1 MLEDVLLTFI
11 TMGLD
16 FGVCV
21 QDIKKKLILNDQLYG
36 FDNEQKELLQIIKK
50 TTDFG
55 ESDSVIIL
63 GTRGCGK
70 SMLMESVIKS
80 LSPES
85 HTLVLLNGLIHTDDN
100 LALKSIIQQLQ
111 MDNLDGTFAQ
121 GSYADNIS
129 FLLESFRTGN
139 KTASKSIIMVLDKF
153 DMFCSHTNQTLLYN
167 LFDSV
172 QSQQNPLCIIGL
184 TSRIDVIELLEK
196 RVKSRFSH
204 NILMLKP
211 PSETSQLLERLKHSL
226 TISKHCKVKADV
238 LKNWNNN
245 IDLLISDIRIENLI
259 KDLFKL
265 SNNYTKLN
273 MLIFMAL
280 SNVPKDKM
288 ITVED
293 LTNTYATLFN
303 KDMII
308 VNLLGL
314 SVLEFCLIISICH
327 HSVIYNQEPFNFEM
341 IYDRYSKFASRN
353 STSFVT
359 KRQVV
364 IKAFERISVM
374 QLILPVAV
382 IENKHILKEY
392 RLYKC
397 SVNLDK
403 VKTASNKYY
412 RLPPVILQWIDS
424 NII

>member
-1 MLEDVLLTFI
+1 
-11 TMGLD
+11 MGFD
-16 FGVCV
+16 FGICI
-21 QDIKKKLILNDQLYG
+21 QNIKKKLILNDQLYG
-36 FDNEQKELLQIIKK
+36 FDKEQNELLNIIKK

-111 MDNLDGTFAQ
+111 MENLDGSFAR

-129 FLLESFRTGN
+129 FLLESFQTGN
-139 KTASKSIIMVLDKF
+139 KNASKSIIMVLDKF
-153 DMFCSHTNQTLLYN
+153 DMFCSHPNQTLLYN

-204 NILMLKP
+204 NLMMLKP
-211 PSETSQLLERLKHSL
+211 PSEASQLLERFKHFLK
-226 TISKHCKVKADV
+226 ISKHCKLKADV
-238 LKNWNNN
+238 LKTWNNN

-259 KDLFKL
+259 KDLFK
-265 SNNYTKLN
+265 SDNNNTKLN
-273 MLIFMAL
+273 LLIFMAISNL
-280 SNVPKDKM
+280 SKDEM
-288 ITVED
+288 LTVENF
-293 LTNTYATLFN
+293 TNSYSTLFK
-303 KDMII
+303 KDITL

-314 SVLEFCLIISICH
+314 SNLEFCLMISICH
-327 HSVIYNQEPFNFEM
+327 HSKIYDQEPFNFEM
-341 IYDRYSKFASRN
+341 IYDRYNKFALRN
-353 STSFVT
+353 STLLVT

-374 QLILPVAV
+374 QLILPVAAT
-382 IENKHILKEY
+382 ENKNVLKEY

-403 VKTASNKYY
+403 VKTASNMFY

>member
-1 MLEDVLLTFI
+1 
-11 TMGLD
+11 MGFD
-16 FGVCV
+16 FSVCI

-36 FDNEQKELLQIIKK
+36 FDKEQNELLQIIKK

-63 GTRGCGK
+63 GSRGCGK

-111 MDNLDGTFAQ
+111 MENLDGTFAQ

-204 NILMLKP
+204 NIMMLKP
-211 PSETSQLLERLKHSL
+211 PSETIQLLERFKHSL

-245 IDLLISDIRIENLI
+245 IDLLISD
-259 KDLFKL
+259 
-265 SNNYTKLN
+265 
-273 MLIFMAL
+273 FMAL
-280 SNVPKDKM
+280 SNLSKDKM
-288 ITVED
+288 LTVED
-293 LTNTYATLFN
+293 LTNSYTTLFK
-303 KDMII
+303 KDMIL

-314 SVLEFCLIISICH
+314 SVLEFCLVISICH
-327 HSVIYNQEPFNFEM
+327 HSEIYDQEPFNFEM

-353 STSFVT
+353 STLLVT

-364 IKAFERISVM
+364 IKAFERLSVM

-382 IENKHILKEY
+382 IENKNVLKEY

-403 VKTASNKYY
+403 VKTASNIYY

>member
-1 MLEDVLLTFI
+1 MEF
-11 TMGLD
+11 D
-16 FGVCV
+16 FSVCI

-36 FDNEQKELLQIIKK
+36 FDKEQNELLQIIKK

-63 GTRGCGK
+63 GSRGCGK

-85 HTLVLLNGLIHTDDN
+85 HTLVLLNGLIHTNDN

-111 MDNLDGTFAQ
+111 MENLDGTFAQ

-172 QSQQNPLCIIGL
+172 QSQQNPMCIIGL

-204 NILMLKP
+204 NIMMLKP
-211 PSETSQLLERLKHSL
+211 PSETIQLLERFKHSL

-259 KDLFKL
+259 KDLFKS
-265 SNNYTKLN
+265 SNNNTKLN
-273 MLIFMAL
+273 LLIFMAL
-280 SNVPKDKM
+280 SNISKDKM
-288 ITVED
+288 LTVED
-293 LTNTYATLFN
+293 LTNSYTTLFK
-303 KDMII
+303 KDMIL

-314 SVLEFCLIISICH
+314 SVLEFCLVISICH
-327 HSVIYNQEPFNFEM
+327 HSEIYDQEPFNFEM

-353 STSFVT
+353 STLLVT

-364 IKAFERISVM
+364 IKAFERLSVM

-382 IENKHILKEY
+382 IENKNVLREY

-397 SVNLDK
+397 SVKLDK
-403 VKTASNKYY
+403 VKTASNIYY

>member
-1 MLEDVLLTFI
+1 
-11 TMGLD
+11 MGID
-16 FGVCV
+16 FGVCI
-21 QDIKKKLILNDQLYG
+21 QNIKKKLILNDQLHG
-36 FDNEQKELLQIIKK
+36 FDKEQNELLQIIKK

-70 SMLMESVIKS
+70 SILLESVIKS

-111 MDNLDGTFAQ
+111 IENLDGTFAE

-129 FLLESFRTGN
+129 FLLESFRAGN

-153 DMFCSHTNQTLLYN
+153 DMFCSHSNQTLLYN

-204 NILMLKP
+204 NIMMLKP
-211 PSETSQLLERLKHSL
+211 PSDTSQLLERFKHSL
-226 TISKHCKVKADV
+226 TLNKHCNVEADV

-245 IDLLISDIRIENLI
+245 IESLISDARIQN
-259 KDLFKL
+259 LFKDIL
-265 SNNYTKLN
+265 KSSNNTTKLN
-273 MLIFMAL
+273 LLIFMAL
-280 SNVPKDKM
+280 SNLSNDKM
-288 ITVED
+288 LTVED
-293 LTNTYATLFN
+293 LTNSYVSFFK
-303 KDMII
+303 KDMIL

-314 SVLEFCLIISICH
+314 SVLELCLIISICH
-327 HSVIYNQEPFNFEM
+327 HSEIYDQEPFNFEM
-341 IYDRYSKFASRN
+341 IYDRYCKFASRN
-353 STSFVT
+353 STLLVT
-359 KRQVV
+359 KRQVI

-382 IENKHILKEY
+382 IENKNVLREY

-397 SVNLDK
+397 SVSLDK
-403 VKTASNKYY
+403 VKTASNIYY

>member
-1 MLEDVLLTFI
+1 
-11 TMGLD
+11 MGINFD
-16 FGVCV
+16 FCI
-21 QDIKKKLILNDQLYG
+21 QNIKKKLILNDQLYG
-36 FDNEQKELLQIIKK
+36 FDKEQNELLQIIKK

-55 ESDSVIIL
+55 ESDSAIIL
-63 GTRGCGK
+63 GPRGCGK
-70 SMLMESVIKS
+70 SMLMDSVIKS
-80 LSPES
+80 LSPDS

-111 MDNLDGTFAQ
+111 MENLDGTFAE

-129 FLLESFRTGN
+129 FLLESFRAGN
-139 KTASKSIIMVLDKF
+139 KTASKSIIMVLDQF

-204 NILMLKP
+204 NIMMLKP
-211 PSETSQLLERLKHSL
+211 LSETSQLLERFKHYL
-226 TISKHCKVKADV
+226 TINKHCNLKADV

-245 IDLLISDIRIENLI
+245 IESLISDVRIQNLI
-259 KDLFKL
+259 KDLLKS
-265 SNNYTKLN
+265 SNNSAKFN
-273 MLIFMAL
+273 QLIFMSL
-280 SNVPKDKM
+280 SNLSNDR
-288 ITVED
+288 ILTVEN
-293 LTNTYATLFN
+293 LTNTYSTLFK
-303 KDMII
+303 KDMIL

-314 SVLEFCLIISICH
+314 SVLELCLVISICH
-327 HSVIYNQEPFNFEM
+327 HSEIYDQEPFNFEM
-341 IYDRYSKFASRN
+341 IYDRYCKFASRN
-353 STSFVT
+353 STLLVT
-359 KRQVV
+359 KRQVI

-374 QLILPVAV
+374 QLILPAVV
-382 IENKHILKEY
+382 IENKNVLREY

-403 VKTASNKYY
+403 VKTASNIYF

>member
-1 MLEDVLLTFI
+1 
-11 TMGLD
+11 MGFD
-16 FGVCV
+16 FSVCI

-36 FDNEQKELLQIIKK
+36 FDKEKNELLQTIKK

-63 GTRGCGK
+63 GSRGCGK

-111 MDNLDGTFAQ
+111 MENLDGTFAQ

-204 NILMLKP
+204 NIMMLKP
-211 PSETSQLLERLKHSL
+211 PSETIQLLERFKHSL

-245 IDLLISDIRIENLI
+245 IDLLISDVRIENLI
-259 KDLFKL
+259 KDLFKS
-265 SNNYTKLN
+265 SNNNTKLN
-273 MLIFMAL
+273 LLIFMAL
-280 SNVPKDKM
+280 SNLSKDKM
-288 ITVED
+288 LTVED
-293 LTNTYATLFN
+293 LTNSYTTLFK
-303 KDMII
+303 KDMIL

-314 SVLEFCLIISICH
+314 SVLEFCLVISICH
-327 HSVIYNQEPFNFEM
+327 HSEIYDQEPFNFEM
-341 IYDRYSKFASRN
+341 IYDRYSKFVSRN
-353 STSFVT
+353 STLLVT

-364 IKAFERISVM
+364 IKAFERLSVM
-374 QLILPVAV
+374 QLILPVAI
-382 IENKHILKEY
+382 IENKNVLREY

-403 VKTASNKYY
+403 VKTASNIYY